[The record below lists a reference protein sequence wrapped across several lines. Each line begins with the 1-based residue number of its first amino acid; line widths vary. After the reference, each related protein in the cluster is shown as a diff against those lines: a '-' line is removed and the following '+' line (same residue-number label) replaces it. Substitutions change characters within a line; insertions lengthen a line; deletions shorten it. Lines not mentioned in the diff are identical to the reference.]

1 MLSNNVDDIF
11 LMLNTEDFSVGYV
24 SPNIE
29 RILGIS
35 QSEAM
40 SDESIIENSA
50 VTDKD
55 ENIRENLIRMS
66 VGERKEW
73 ERKYVCRNSGNTCL
87 FHITAFRNKIDGE
100 DRYILVMSDRTK
112 ERKTN
117 LALHSAVSEAKKQT
131 MPKAR
136 SSQAFLTIYALLSVR

>member
-1 MLSNNVDDIF
+1 
-11 LMLNTEDFSVGYV
+11 MLNTEDFSVGYV

-40 SDESIIENSA
+40 SDESVIENSA

-66 VGERKEW
+66 VGERKSGKE
-73 ERKYVCRNSGNTCL
+73 KYVCRNSGNTCL

-117 LALHSAVSEAKKQT
+117 LALHSAVSEAKKSKQCQKLVHLRHFSRYT
-131 MPKAR
+131 H
-136 SSQAFLTIYALLSVR
+136 SSQRNNRFCLPCRK

>member
-1 MLSNNVDDIF
+1 MFSVLSNNVDDIF
-11 LMLNTEDFSVGYV
+11 LMLNTEDFSVEYV

-40 SDESIIENSA
+40 SDKSLTENSA

-55 ENIRENLIRMS
+55 ENIRENLNSMS

-73 ERKYVCRNSGNTCL
+73 ERNYMHRSSGNTCL
-87 FHITAFRNKIDGE
+87 FHITALRNKIDGG
-100 DRYILVMSDRTK
+100 
-112 ERKTN
+112 
-117 LALHSAVSEAKKQT
+117 
-131 MPKAR
+131 
-136 SSQAFLTIYALLSVR
+136 